1 METIKKQKGTLDIYG
16 IDGQK
21 FVQIESIAHA
31 LCEKYNYTFI
41 KTPTFEAS
49 ELFHRGVGETS
60 DIVTKE
66 TYDFVDRGNR
76 NITLKPEG
84 TASVVRCF
92 IENKMDNLPEQPTK
106 FYYITPVFRYERPQ
120 SGRFREHTQFG
131 IEVFGSNSTL
141 IDAEVI
147 SIAYNFYSLLGL
159 KNLKVKINTLG
170 DIESRIK
177 YKEALIEY
185 FTPYKDILCEDCQKR
200 LIKNPLRILDCKIDC
215 DKEIMKNA
223 PKISDYLNEDS
234 KNRFKEVLDILTY
247 LEIDYEI
254 DDNLVRGLDYYDHTV
269 FEIQANLEGFG
280 KMTTLCGGGR
290 YNNLVKTLGGN
301 DIPAMGFGIG
311 IERLLLILDKLE
323 LNIIDNNRLD
333 LYIINLATDK
343 KIPLLLASDLRMSG
357 FKVETDYLNR
367 SLKGQ
372 FKSVSRLNP
381 KYLTIIGDDEIEK
394 GKIKIKDNDTKEEEE
409 IDIDD
414 LIDYMEGR

>member
-185 FTPYKDILCEDCQKR
+185 FTPHKDILCEDCQKR

-223 PKISDYLNEDS
+223 PKISNYLNEDS

-254 DDNLVRGLDYYDHTV
+254 DNNLVRGLDYYDHTV

-323 LNIIDNNRLD
+323 LNIIDDNRLD

>member
-49 ELFHRGVGETS
+49 ELFHWGVGETS

-159 KNLKVKINTLG
+159 KNHKVKINTLG

-185 FTPYKDILCEDCQKR
+185 FTPHKDILCEDCQKR

-223 PKISDYLNEDS
+223 PKISNYLNEDS

-247 LEIDYEI
+247 LEIEYEI
-254 DDNLVRGLDYYDHTV
+254 DNNLVRGLDYYDHTV

-372 FKSVSRLNP
+372 FKSVGRLNP
-381 KYLTIIGDDEIEK
+381 KYFTIIGDDEIEN

-414 LIDYMEGR
+414 LIDYMEGT

>member
-234 KNRFKEVLDILTY
+234 KNRFKEVLDTLTC

-254 DDNLVRGLDYYDHTV
+254 DNNLVRGLDYYDHTV

>member
-185 FTPYKDILCEDCQKR
+185 FTPHKDILCEDCQKR

-223 PKISDYLNEDS
+223 PKISNYLNEDS

-254 DDNLVRGLDYYDHTV
+254 DNNLVRGLDYYDRTV

-372 FKSVSRLNP
+372 FKSVGRLNP
-381 KYLTIIGDDEIEK
+381 KYFTIIGDDEIEK

>member
-185 FTPYKDILCEDCQKR
+185 FTPHKDILCEDCQKR

-223 PKISDYLNEDS
+223 PKISNYLNEDS

-372 FKSVSRLNP
+372 FKSVGRLNP
-381 KYLTIIGDDEIEK
+381 KYFTIIGDDEIEK

>member
-185 FTPYKDILCEDCQKR
+185 FTPHKDILCEDCQKR

-254 DDNLVRGLDYYDHTV
+254 DNNLVRGLDYYDHTV

-290 YNNLVKTLGGN
+290 YNSLVKTLGGN

>member
-177 YKEALIEY
+177 YKEALIKY
-185 FTPYKDILCEDCQKR
+185 FTPHKDILCEDCQKR

-223 PKISDYLNEDS
+223 PKISNYLNEDS

-254 DDNLVRGLDYYDHTV
+254 DNNLVRGLDYYDHTV

-372 FKSVSRLNP
+372 FKSVGRLNP
-381 KYLTIIGDDEIEK
+381 KYFTIIGDDEIEK

>member
-185 FTPYKDILCEDCQKR
+185 FTPHKDILCEDCQKR
-200 LIKNPLRILDCKIDC
+200 LIKNPLRILDCKMDC

-223 PKISDYLNEDS
+223 PKLSDYLNEDS

-254 DDNLVRGLDYYDHTV
+254 DNNLVRGLDYYDHTV

-323 LNIIDNNRLD
+323 LNIIDDNRLD

-372 FKSVSRLNP
+372 FKSVGRLNP
-381 KYLTIIGDDEIEK
+381 KYFTIIGDDEIEK

>member
-185 FTPYKDILCEDCQKR
+185 FTPHKDILCEDCQKR

-223 PKISDYLNEDS
+223 PKISDYLNEES

-254 DDNLVRGLDYYDHTV
+254 DNNLVRGLDYYDHTV

-372 FKSVSRLNP
+372 FKSVGRLNP
-381 KYLTIIGDDEIEK
+381 KYFTIIGDDEIEK

>member
-185 FTPYKDILCEDCQKR
+185 FTPHKDILCEDCQKR

-323 LNIIDNNRLD
+323 LNIIDDNRLD

>member
-254 DDNLVRGLDYYDHTV
+254 DNNLVRGLDYYDHTV

-290 YNNLVKTLGGN
+290 YNSLVKTLGGN

>member
-185 FTPYKDILCEDCQKR
+185 FTPHKDILCEDCQKR

-223 PKISDYLNEDS
+223 PKISNYLNEDS

-247 LEIDYEI
+247 LEIEYEI
-254 DDNLVRGLDYYDHTV
+254 DNNLVRGLDYYDHTV

-372 FKSVSRLNP
+372 FKSVGRLNP
-381 KYLTIIGDDEIEK
+381 KYFTIIGDDEIEK

>member
-185 FTPYKDILCEDCQKR
+185 FTPHKDILCEDCQKR

-234 KNRFKEVLDILTY
+234 KNRFKEVLDTLTC

-254 DDNLVRGLDYYDHTV
+254 DNNLVRGLDYYDHTV

>member
-223 PKISDYLNEDS
+223 PKISNYLNEDS

-254 DDNLVRGLDYYDHTV
+254 DNNLVRGLDYYDHTV

-323 LNIIDNNRLD
+323 LNIIDDNRLD

-372 FKSVSRLNP
+372 FKSVGRLNP

>member
-185 FTPYKDILCEDCQKR
+185 FTPHKDILCEDCQKR

-223 PKISDYLNEDS
+223 PKISNYLNEDS

-254 DDNLVRGLDYYDHTV
+254 DNNLVRGLDYYDHTV

-372 FKSVSRLNP
+372 FKSVGRLNP
-381 KYLTIIGDDEIEK
+381 KYFTIIGDDEIEK

-409 IDIDD
+409 IDIND

>member
-372 FKSVSRLNP
+372 FKSVGRLNP

>member
-185 FTPYKDILCEDCQKR
+185 FTPHKDILCEDCQKR

-254 DDNLVRGLDYYDHTV
+254 DNNLVRGLDYYDRTV

-372 FKSVSRLNP
+372 FKSVGRLNP
-381 KYLTIIGDDEIEK
+381 KYFTIIGDDEIEK

>member
-185 FTPYKDILCEDCQKR
+185 FTPHKDILCEDCQKR

-223 PKISDYLNEDS
+223 PKISNYLNEDS

-254 DDNLVRGLDYYDHTV
+254 DNNLVRGLDYYDHTV

-372 FKSVSRLNP
+372 FKSVGRLNP
-381 KYLTIIGDDEIEK
+381 KYFTIIGDDEIEK

>member
-185 FTPYKDILCEDCQKR
+185 FTPHKDILCEDCQKR

-223 PKISDYLNEDS
+223 PKISNYLNEDS

-254 DDNLVRGLDYYDHTV
+254 DNNLVRGLDYYDHTV

>member
-185 FTPYKDILCEDCQKR
+185 FTPHKDILCEDCQKR
-200 LIKNPLRILDCKIDC
+200 LIKNPLRILDCKMDC

-254 DDNLVRGLDYYDHTV
+254 DNNLVRGLDYYDHTV

>member
-147 SIAYNFYSLLGL
+147 TIAYNFYSLLGL

-185 FTPYKDILCEDCQKR
+185 FTPHKDILCEDCQKR

-254 DDNLVRGLDYYDHTV
+254 DNNLVRGLDYYDHTV

-381 KYLTIIGDDEIEK
+381 KYFTIIGDDEIEK

>member
-185 FTPYKDILCEDCQKR
+185 FTPHKDILCEDCQKR

-254 DDNLVRGLDYYDHTV
+254 DNNLVRGLDYYDHTV

-372 FKSVSRLNP
+372 FKSVSGLNP
-381 KYLTIIGDDEIEK
+381 KYFTIIGDDEIEK

>member
-1 METIKKQKGTLDIYG
+1 METIKTLDIYG

-185 FTPYKDILCEDCQKR
+185 FTPHKDILCEDCQKR

-234 KNRFKEVLDILTY
+234 KNRFKEVLDTLTY

-254 DDNLVRGLDYYDHTV
+254 DNNLVRGLDYYDHTV

-372 FKSVSRLNP
+372 FKSVGRLNP
-381 KYLTIIGDDEIEK
+381 KYFTIIGDDEIEK
-394 GKIKIKDNDTKEEEE
+394 GKIKVKGYHNINTF
-409 IDIDD
+409 IDD
-414 LIDYMEGR
+414 MLK

>member
-185 FTPYKDILCEDCQKR
+185 FTPHKDILCEDCQKR

-223 PKISDYLNEDS
+223 PKISNYLNEDS

-254 DDNLVRGLDYYDHTV
+254 DNNLVRGLDYYDHTV
-269 FEIQANLEGFG
+269 FEIQANLGFG

-372 FKSVSRLNP
+372 FKSVGRLNP
-381 KYLTIIGDDEIEK
+381 KYFTIIGDDEIEK

>member
-254 DDNLVRGLDYYDHTV
+254 DNNLVRGLDYYDHTV

-372 FKSVSRLNP
+372 FKSVGRLNP

>member
-177 YKEALIEY
+177 YKEALIKY
-185 FTPYKDILCEDCQKR
+185 FTPHKDILCEDCQKR

-254 DDNLVRGLDYYDHTV
+254 DNNLVRGLDYYDHTV

>member
-254 DDNLVRGLDYYDHTV
+254 DNNLVRGLDYYDHTV

-372 FKSVSRLNP
+372 FKSVGRLNT
-381 KYLTIIGDDEIEK
+381 KYFTIIGDDEIEK

>member
-185 FTPYKDILCEDCQKR
+185 FTPHKDILCEDCQKR

-234 KNRFKEVLDILTY
+234 KNRFKEVLEILTY

-254 DDNLVRGLDYYDHTV
+254 DNNLVRGLDYYDHTV

-372 FKSVSRLNP
+372 
-381 KYLTIIGDDEIEK
+381 
-394 GKIKIKDNDTKEEEE
+394 
-409 IDIDD
+409 
-414 LIDYMEGR
+414 

>member
-1 METIKKQKGTLDIYG
+1 MATIKKQKGTLDIYG

-185 FTPYKDILCEDCQKR
+185 FTPHKDILCEDCQKR

-223 PKISDYLNEDS
+223 PKISNYLNEDS

-254 DDNLVRGLDYYDHTV
+254 DNNLVRGLDYYDHTV